1 MCLNCKNCK
10 CMKKPSVVMTVEC
23 SKIYYVHDKELV
35 KQMDAL
41 IEQFNST
48 DIQALDGGEPV
59 VIPKPKP
66 KP

>member
-35 KQMDAL
+35 KQIDAL

-48 DIQALDGGEPV
+48 NIQALGGEPV

-66 KP
+66 

>member
-1 MCLNCKNCK
+1 
-10 CMKKPSVVMTVEC
+10 MKKPSVVMTVEC

-35 KQMDAL
+35 KQIDAL

-48 DIQALDGGEPV
+48 NIQALGGEPV

-66 KP
+66 